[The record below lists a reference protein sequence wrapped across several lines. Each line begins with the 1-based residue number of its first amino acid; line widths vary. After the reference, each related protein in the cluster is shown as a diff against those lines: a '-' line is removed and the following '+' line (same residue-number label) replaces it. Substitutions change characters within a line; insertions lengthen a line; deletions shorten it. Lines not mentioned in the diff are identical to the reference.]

1 LTPNLGGMSEIL
13 GGARLWLDAIE
24 GAQAVHTSSRTFLAW
39 KQGLVLWTTVAD
51 PEGAVTLPTLIVSVE
66 LDALSVTCL
75 GSWMLYM
82 MSRSAHGISTQ
93 PNLTVWDQF
102 KIAQGSSSVVT
113 DVAHVHPSRNGYTS
127 YQEDTAITPNAAG
140 LARTTGYEAPS
151 KSSIKTRKSSNFHGL
166 NIRWMRRLLGF
177 WPLVADDGNNVNAKL
192 THSSTK
198 NEFSSFLRGSGVTS
212 DAALTTS
219 LALFILI
226 VGKDGW
232 RSLHESSL
240 MPVTLLL
247 FGVHSLLKAYLLHI
261 QKVNHIRTT
270 SNHAYKDLKG
280 DPRFS
285 SASGTWRSLH
295 QCYTLGSRMV
305 FKEAL
310 TGFLAL
316 LILIVGRGRWQS
328 LHESSLISVT
338 LLLFSIH
345 LLLEAYL
352 LHIRKVNRIK
362 TASKRAC
369 RGLKG
374 DPRFSSTSGTWRSL
388 HQCYT
393 LGSRIVFK
401 EVAKL
406 LKAIVECPLEKG
418 KQRIRWQCVS
428 FFQTLTKITSIS

>member
-1 LTPNLGGMSEIL
+1 MSEIL

-39 KQGLVLWTTVAD
+39 KQGLVLWTTVAE
-51 PEGAVTLPTLIVSVE
+51 PKRAVTLPTLIVSVE
-66 LDALSVTCL
+66 LDALSVACL
-75 GSWMLYM
+75 GSGMLPVM
-82 MSRSAHGISTQ
+82 LPVISGGVHGIPTRS
-93 PNLTVWDQF
+93 NLAARAQSEP
-102 KIAQGSSSVVT
+102 AQGSFAVLTCVKFARGIWNWTGRS
-113 DVAHVHPSRNGYTS
+113 S
-127 YQEDTAITPNAAG
+127 YQKIAGILSTAAG
-140 LARTTGYEAPS
+140 LARRTGYQAPYEL
-151 KSSIKTRKSSNFHGL
+151 SSEIRKSSNFHGL
-166 NIRWMRRLLGF
+166 NIRWTRRLLGF
-177 WPLVADDGNNVNAKL
+177 WPLVSDDGNNVDAQL

-198 NEFSSFLRGSGVTS
+198 NEFSSFLRGFGVTS
-212 DAALTTS
+212 DAALTGF

-226 VGKDGW
+226 VSRGGW

-261 QKVNHIRTT
+261 HKVNHIRTT
-270 SNHAYKDLKG
+270 SKHAYQDLKG

-285 SASGTWRSLH
+285 STSGTWRSLH

-328 LHESSLISVT
+328 LHESSLMSVT
-338 LLLFSIH
+338 LLLISIH

-388 HQCYT
+388 HQGYT

-401 EVAKL
+401 EVRKL
-406 LKAIVECPLEKG
+406 LNAIVECPLEKG